1 MRGWVE
7 GWEVRGRLAPM
18 AISPT
23 VEDYL
28 QAIDSLVNEGQE
40 VIAARLAERLRVSP
54 ASVSQT
60 IERMVRQDLV
70 TVDGEHQIS
79 FTDDGVTA
87 AHSIIRRH
95 RLTERF
101 LTDLLGL
108 DWVQAH
114 EEAHRLEHA
123 ISDVVEARLSALLE
137 HPETCPHGSPIPGNF
152 PEGGDRD
159 WVAVKLMA
167 VGDVGTVVRVSEMVE
182 EDPELFRYCADKGL
196 RPETPFRV
204 SEMGPD
210 GLVLLEVAGQSVAV
224 SARLSAHVFGVLEGS
239 AVGAGAVAEAN
250 GA

>member
-1 MRGWVE
+1 MT
-7 GWEVRGRLAPM
+7 LT
-18 AISPT
+18 PT
-23 VEDYL
+23 AEDYL
-28 QAIDSLVNEGQE
+28 QVIDSLDQEGEE

-70 TVDGEHQIS
+70 RIDGEHQIS
-79 FTDDGVTA
+79 LTEHGVTA

-101 LTDLLGL
+101 LTDVLQL

-123 ISDVVEARLSALLE
+123 ISDLVEARLSVLLG

-159 WVAVKLMA
+159 WVAVKTLV
-167 VGDVGTVVRVSEMVE
+167 VGDRGTVVRVSEMVE
-182 EDPELFRYCADKGL
+182 DDPELFRYCADKGL
-196 RPETPFRV
+196 RPGASYVVNET
-204 SEMGPD
+204 GPD
-210 GLVLLEVAGQSVAV
+210 GLVLLEVEGRSVAV
-224 SARLSAHVFGVLEGS
+224 TARLSAHVFCTRMAPSV
-239 AVGAGAVAEAN
+239 AAAGMVSEADA
-250 GA
+250 G